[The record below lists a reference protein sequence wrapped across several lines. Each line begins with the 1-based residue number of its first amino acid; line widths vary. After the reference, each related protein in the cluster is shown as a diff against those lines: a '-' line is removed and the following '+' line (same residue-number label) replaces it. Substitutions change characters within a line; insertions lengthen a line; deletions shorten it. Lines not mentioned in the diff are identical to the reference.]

1 MPSIHVGLVYGPFLN
16 IEVSSEIHEALRDT
30 LSPILMVQWKVTRI
44 MKGHDPIG
52 ETHFL
57 LNHDYG
63 RKGKI
68 RFQNQSKAPRFTI
81 SQNFVTEKLPGPK
94 RKVPSLTILF
104 QRMGVLLA
112 DGYTPENQIIIFG
125 MNVWFAANNYFYRLS
140 IIDMTWINTEVLK
153 CINYLCSLR
162 GV

>member
-44 MKGHDPIG
+44 
-52 ETHFL
+52 
-57 LNHDYG
+57 
-63 RKGKI
+63 I

-104 QRMGVLLA
+104 QRIGVLLA

-125 MNVWFAANNYFYRLS
+125 MNV
-140 IIDMTWINTEVLK
+140 
-153 CINYLCSLR
+153 
-162 GV
+162 